1 MEKIEMKTNFKK
13 SLLGKGIKIL
23 FKELGTV
30 NTIKF
35 LQEICANK
43 GNSVKEIE
51 SITEKLS
58 REQALSLIKKTE
70 ERLTKGAKQR
80 LEAARKTPIFKYVKL

>member
-1 MEKIEMKTNFKK
+1 MKTNFKK
-13 SLLGKGIKIL
+13 SLLGKGIRIL
-23 FKELGTV
+23 FKELGIV

-35 LQEICANK
+35 LQEIGANK

-58 REQALSLIKKTE
+58 REQALSLLKKTE
-70 ERLTKGAKQR
+70 GKLTKKARQR
-80 LEAARKTPIFKYVKL
+80 LEAARKTPTSKYVKL

>member
-1 MEKIEMKTNFKK
+1 MKTNFKK
-13 SLLGKGIKIL
+13 SLLGKGIRIL
-23 FKELGTV
+23 FKELGIV

-35 LQEICANK
+35 LQEIGANK

-58 REQALSLIKKTE
+58 REEILEKLKKVRGNLI
-70 ERLTKGAKQR
+70 
-80 LEAARKTPIFKYVKL
+80 